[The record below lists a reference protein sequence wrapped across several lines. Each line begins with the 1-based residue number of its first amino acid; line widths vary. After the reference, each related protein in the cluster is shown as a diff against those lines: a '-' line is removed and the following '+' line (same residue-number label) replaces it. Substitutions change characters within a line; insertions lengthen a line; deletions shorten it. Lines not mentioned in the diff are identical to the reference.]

1 MIAALHAKR
10 ATGTWGTNAAVVT
23 HGTIALRNLEAQIE
37 GLEPNSTPGLPRVE
51 ERVWLIDL
59 LALRGSILGSIA
71 DYERALE
78 LAHLLVRDATTE
90 AAAFLARARTRAVF
104 HRFSE
109 ALDDLDVAERL
120 AADTESVD
128 RERAAVFQGLGRYEE
143 ARAIREEDARRG
155 PSFESLGALTTLCAE
170 RGDTE
175 RAERLHAESL
185 RRYRGVSPLPLAA
198 LEFQLGA
205 MWMHEGQLDRAQDHL
220 IAARRY
226 VPAYAPAQGHFAEVE
241 AELGKFD
248 LAIALLDPLAAT
260 SDDPDY
266 AAQLARIYAD
276 AGYPDDSRYWRNRAA
291 ARYDELIAVYPE
303 AFADHA
309 AEFWLGVGGDPIKA
323 FRLAT
328 LNFEV
333 RRTPRARELLHQ
345 AVLATNSREQDFYP
359 CPSTATRG
367 SNSMTTAVIES
378 ERTAMSQNMTHQPD
392 GPGPVSGPR
401 AELKGRAPA
410 Q

>member
-1 MIAALHAKR
+1 MTATLHGKR
-10 ATGTWGTNAAVVT
+10 STSASGTNTAVLT

-37 GLEPNSTPGLPRVE
+37 GLEPNSTLHPSRVE

-90 AAAFLARARTRAVF
+90 APAFLARARTRAVF
-104 HRFSE
+104 HRFRE

-143 ARAIREEDARRG
+143 ASAIREEDARRG

-175 RAERLHAESL
+175 RAERLHAESV
-185 RRYRGVSPLPLAA
+185 RRYRGSSPLPLAV
-198 LEFQLGA
+198 LEFQLGV
-205 MWMHEGQLDRAQDHL
+205 MWMHEGQLDRARDHL
-220 IAARRY
+220 IAARCY

-241 AELGKFD
+241 AELGHFD
-248 LAIALLDPLAAT
+248 LAIALLEPLAST

-291 ARYDELIAVYPE
+291 ARYDELIAVHPE

-309 AEFWLGVGGDPIKA
+309 AEFWLAAGGDPRKA
-323 FRLAT
+323 LPLARMN
-328 LNFEV
+328 LEI
-333 RRTPRARELLHQ
+333 RKTPRAHALLSRAIAADETAGAWCFSHPQ
-345 AVLATNSREQDFYP
+345 TSQSAT
-359 CPSTATRG
+359 
-367 SNSMTTAVIES
+367 
-378 ERTAMSQNMTHQPD
+378 
-392 GPGPVSGPR
+392 
-401 AELKGRAPA
+401 
-410 Q
+410 